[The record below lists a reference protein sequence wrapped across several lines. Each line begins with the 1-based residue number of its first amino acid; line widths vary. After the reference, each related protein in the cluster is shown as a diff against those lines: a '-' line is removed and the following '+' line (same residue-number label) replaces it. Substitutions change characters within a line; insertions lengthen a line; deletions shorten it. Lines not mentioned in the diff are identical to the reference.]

1 MANIVVVNFFILW
14 ILGTIIFIFT
24 TTASIFIV
32 FFELCVH
39 DSWKSI
45 WQRLAPRCKGS
56 RPQSSTITKTIIIT
70 TTDTSKWWQI
80 VRVHSLTLAPATGP
94 RLSATE
100 KSSCEEKS
108 KDHQRSHPGRCFLSL
123 FLSERK
129 ITLLYL
135 SVQWAVRKEDQRSL
149 FGRKCE
155 AGDAGI
161 AEDRLTPWHHMQPTS
176 SDSGWRGCQA
186 AIMGARKG
194 QRAMVYV
201 G

>member
-1 MANIVVVNFFILW
+1 MNI
-14 ILGTIIFIFT
+14 
-24 TTASIFIV
+24 
-32 FFELCVH
+32 
-39 DSWKSI
+39 D
-45 WQRLAPRCKGS
+45 
-56 RPQSSTITKTIIIT
+56 
-70 TTDTSKWWQI
+70 
-80 VRVHSLTLAPATGP
+80 SLTLAPATGP

-129 ITLLYL
+129 ITLLYV
-135 SVQWAVRKEDQRSL
+135 SVQRAVRKEDQRSL

-161 AEDRLTPWHHMQPTS
+161 AKDRLTPWHHMQPTS

-201 G
+201 GQVTACLLV